1 MINIYKDTDPVE
13 DLSPKIEKRLDKI
26 SEISHATGFDWF
38 DITDYNNTAQFTPDD
53 WYQALNRRARMKEA
67 VTKIKAGAFDFDPGF
82 DLIFYGTLAD
92 PLGVPEAD
100 PLEVSEADP
109 LEVSEADPLEV
120 PEADPL
126 EVSEADPL
134 GVPEADPLEV
144 SEADPLEVSEA
155 DPLGVP
161 EAGPLEVPEADR
173 LEVSDSTLIP
183 HKSVRVAKYKE
194 VCADEW
200 SFGCKDLLLFPGDP
214 SIAPSISKI
223 KDEQDWDSRAQE
235 GRNKQSVVLVA
246 DLSMS
251 ENKLLTEFKALIRA
265 HKTSIKD
272 QPKKMGVSDRD
283 IEKYTDY
290 QVLGYWDLTL
300 FARLKGISL
309 KNQEKA
315 DKLFP
320 LASQSPNNIKDKG
333 TIKDTIRPFAEK
345 AISEGH
351 LKILR
356 GQL

>member
-82 DLIFYGTLAD
+82 DLIFYGTL
-92 PLGVPEAD
+92 
-100 PLEVSEADP
+100 
-109 LEVSEADPLEV
+109 
-120 PEADPL
+120 
-126 EVSEADPL
+126 ADPL

>member
-100 PLEVSEADP
+100 PLEVS
-109 LEVSEADPLEV
+109 
-120 PEADPL
+120 
-126 EVSEADPL
+126 
-134 GVPEADPLEV
+134 EADPLEV